1 MWVITIVAVGVIGAS
16 FGISHFLGR
25 HMEKSVAKNHAI
37 GETVAISVVLVW
49 VVLIFLM
56 AFGVLRF

>member
-1 MWVITIVAVGVIGAS
+1 MWMITIVAVGVIGAS

-25 HMEKSVAKNHAI
+25 HMVKSVAKDHAI
-37 GETVAISVVLVW
+37 GETVAITTVLVW

-56 AFGVLRF
+56 VEGIISF

>member
-1 MWVITIVAVGVIGAS
+1 MWVITIVAGSVIAIS
-16 FGISHFLGR
+16 FGVSHFAHR
-25 HMEKSVAKNHAI
+25 HKAKSVIKDHAI